1 MTRSEE
7 ERAILYSPMDE
18 NELSKGRLYRED
30 FDLEL
35 FFEFLATDVETVEDR
50 EIFFEKKRRE
60 YREWL
65 AKDLVVDTRE
75 TWTSWFERQQ
85 RFGETPLVPREELPE
100 AYQPHASFYNKMIN
114 MANGIDP
121 TPREEREQ
129 RRIGANN
136 DDSEDPEEQSA
147 EDINSRQP
155 AMQVVQAK
163 VKRRAKFD
171 AGGNIVGTYEVKV
184 TDDDNME
191 DSERNYEESKG
202 IEMTATILQAA
213 QIGDS
218 SDINVGFDVQEQEYD
233 PKDDNILDDSVK
245 VNKGAAADRVND
257 EDIEIAD
264 YSTAQMIEPPPTAS
278 GIPGID
284 EDGELD

>member
-1 MTRSEE
+1 
-7 ERAILYSPMDE
+7 
-18 NELSKGRLYRED
+18 
-30 FDLEL
+30 
-35 FFEFLATDVETVEDR
+35 
-50 EIFFEKKRRE
+50 
-60 YREWL
+60 
-65 AKDLVVDTRE
+65 
-75 TWTSWFERQQ
+75 
-85 RFGETPLVPREELPE
+85 
-100 AYQPHASFYNKMIN
+100 

-121 TPREEREQ
+121 TPREERDQ

-163 VKRRAKFD
+163 VKRRQKFD
-171 AGGNIVGTYEVKV
+171 ARGNLVGTYEVKD
-184 TDDDNME
+184 TDGDDVEEAE
-191 DSERNYEESKG
+191 DQYNYEESKG

-218 SDINVGFDVQEQEYD
+218 SDINVGFEVQEREYD

-245 VNKGAAADRVND
+245 VNKGAEADRVND
-257 EDIEIAD
+257 ADIEIAD

-278 GIPGID
+278 GMPGID
-284 EDGELD
+284 ENGELD

>member
-1 MTRSEE
+1 
-7 ERAILYSPMDE
+7 
-18 NELSKGRLYRED
+18 
-30 FDLEL
+30 
-35 FFEFLATDVETVEDR
+35 
-50 EIFFEKKRRE
+50 
-60 YREWL
+60 
-65 AKDLVVDTRE
+65 
-75 TWTSWFERQQ
+75 
-85 RFGETPLVPREELPE
+85 
-100 AYQPHASFYNKMIN
+100 
-114 MANGIDP
+114 
-121 TPREEREQ
+121 
-129 RRIGANN
+129 
-136 DDSEDPEEQSA
+136 
-147 EDINSRQP
+147 
-155 AMQVVQAK
+155 MQVVQAK